1 MIAKVIGKIDTLKPG
16 AVTVSVGGL
25 CYRIQ
30 VPPVTYSYL
39 EEKQKNNDQIVL
51 HTLYYMEGGYRGSTL
66 VPRLIGFSNDRDRE
80 FFELYTTVKGLGEKT
95 ALKSLAIPAGEI
107 ALSIERG
114 DVRRLSELPGITKRM
129 AEKIVAELK
138 GKVSSFASEGI
149 PEEVIASGGDVQW
162 ISDAL
167 TVLTEQLGFRRPE
180 AEDRIRKVLEHEK
193 ELSTTEELIKAI
205 FYQRREEGR
214 S

>member
-1 MIAKVIGKIDTLKPG
+1 MIAKVIGKVDTLRPG
-16 AVTVSVGGL
+16 AVTISIGGL

-30 VPPVTYSYL
+30 VPPVAYSYL
-39 EEKQKNNDQIVL
+39 EEKHKNNDQVIL
-51 HTLYYMEGGYRGSTL
+51 HTLYHLEGGFKGSTL

-95 ALKSLAIPAGEI
+95 ALKSFAVSSGEI

-114 DVRRLSELPGITKRM
+114 DVRRLAELPGITKRM

-138 GKVSSFASEGI
+138 GKVSAFAVLGQPDE
-149 PEEVIASGGDVQW
+149 PIASAGDARW
-162 ISDAL
+162 IADAL
-167 TVLTEQLGFRRPE
+167 TVLTEQLGFKRPE
-180 AEDRIRKVLEHEK
+180 AEERIRKALESGK
-193 ELSTTEELIKAI
+193 EISSTEELIKAI
-205 FYQRREEGR
+205 FYQRREEER